1 MAHREKMIRDL
12 QQTFS
17 DIDDSP
23 EFAEWLLKEIEEG
36 LAEADDPNAEWVS
49 HEEIQRDGQKLRQT
63 LIELVKKKHAGE

>member
-23 EFAEWLLKEIEEG
+23 EFAEWLLKM
-36 LAEADDPNAEWVS
+36 
-49 HEEIQRDGQKLRQT
+49 T
-63 LIELVKKKHAGE
+63 LMPSGCLTKRCNETGKNYDRL

>member
-36 LAEADDPNAEWVS
+36 LAEADDTNAEWVS
-49 HEEIQRDGQKLRQT
+49 HEEMQRDGQKLRQT
-63 LIELVKKKHAGE
+63 LIELVKKKQAGE